1 MLSIVNYFNWL
12 HVYMI
17 PPNKGHY
24 EKNSYIYYRSA
35 VQKK

>member
-24 EKNSYIYYRSA
+24 EKIATYITVRQY
-35 VQKK
+35 KKK